1 MLMFYTLSQCNIY
14 FLILIVLLGDILRT
28 QCGGQSHEDV
38 KESDNDI
45 PHFHAFNRQTDSR
58 DQLVHVGEKS
68 ALL

>member
-1 MLMFYTLSQCNIY
+1 M
-14 FLILIVLLGDILRT
+14 ILIVLLGDILRT